1 MAKPSKAYVYFP
13 HGTLASSVS
22 MEPIDEEEEKREQG
36 QWFRDEWFQ
45 GGIFMGKRDSGDE
58 KEGKKIER
66 GSGML
71 GKGAN
76 KKERWCVS
84 PFREKQRRIR

>member
-1 MAKPSKAYVYFP
+1 
-13 HGTLASSVS
+13 
-22 MEPIDEEEEKREQG
+22 
-36 QWFRDEWFQ
+36 
-45 GGIFMGKRDSGDE
+45 MGKRDSGDE

-84 PFREKQRRIR
+84 PFREKERRIR